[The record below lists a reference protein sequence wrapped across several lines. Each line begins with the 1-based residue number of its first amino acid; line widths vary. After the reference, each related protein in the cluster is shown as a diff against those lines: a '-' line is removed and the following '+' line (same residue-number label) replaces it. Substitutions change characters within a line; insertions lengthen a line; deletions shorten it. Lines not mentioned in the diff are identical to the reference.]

1 MYIRIGQKMID
12 ILYKHENGH
21 KRWQNTK
28 GYKYEMEIGKEK
40 NVKCFVV
47 ERRGGEVRNGNQSEK
62 IASEFE
68 ISVSTSFVCC
78 GKSFMNERSLSALL
92 IMVGANTTARLED
105 VILLL
110 SCNSWMLHREEKR
123 NASKWTC

>member
-1 MYIRIGQKMID
+1 MLSK
-12 ILYKHENGH
+12 
-21 KRWQNTK
+21 
-28 GYKYEMEIGKEK
+28 
-40 NVKCFVV
+40 
-47 ERRGGEVRNGNQSEK
+47 GEVRNGNQSEK

-78 GKSFMNERSLSALL
+78 GKFFMNERSLSALL

-110 SCNSWMLHREEKR
+110 SCNSWTLTGEEKR
-123 NASKWTC
+123 KASKWPC